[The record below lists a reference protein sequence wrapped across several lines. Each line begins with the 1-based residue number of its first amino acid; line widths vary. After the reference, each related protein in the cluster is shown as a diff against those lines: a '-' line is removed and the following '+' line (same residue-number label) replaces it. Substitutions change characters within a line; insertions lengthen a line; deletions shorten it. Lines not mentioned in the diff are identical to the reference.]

1 MTQIPAS
8 DLRRRF
14 GFLFVSLARR
24 WRRAIDH
31 ELAAVG
37 LTDATWTPL
46 IHLSE
51 GGDGIS
57 QTELAMRVG
66 LDASSLVRL
75 LDLLEARG
83 LVERQVDPTDRRA
96 RRIVL
101 TPAGEAEVTC
111 ILGKLH
117 AVEAELL
124 ADLGDAEL
132 TTMLE
137 GFARIDAR
145 AERLL
150 TEEKEKAK

>member
-1 MTQIPAS
+1 MPHS
-8 DLRRRF
+8 DPSPRGRF
-14 GFLFVSLARR
+14 GFLFVTLARR

-31 ELAAVG
+31 ELAAAG

-51 GGDGIS
+51 GGDDIS

-75 LDLLEARG
+75 LDLLEGRG
-83 LVERQVDPTDRRA
+83 LVERRVDPNDRRA

-101 TPAGEAEVTC
+101 TPAGKAEVTA

-117 AVEAELL
+117 TVEADLL
-124 ADLGDAEL
+124 SDVDDADLA
-132 TTMLE
+132 TMLA

-145 AERLL
+145 AGQLL
-150 TEEKEKAK
+150 SDEKDKVK